1 MNNLETNKKILLDS
15 LDIQKQK
22 TKNIS
27 TIRTI
32 LLLAF
37 VVDIIV
43 LFSVKERTLPLI
55 IMAVILVLFIIA
67 IFFYRKEFK
76 IQETIEF
83 KIACINDHISRTSSK
98 WKHFSDNGMEFRD
111 NNSYYQSDL
120 DLFGRASLYQFLNV
134 GKTAY
139 GRLSFAN
146 SLKDNEGSLES
157 LKERQEAITELSLDL
172 DKHTS
177 LETSLRKYNK
187 KNSDNRVSS
196 MDNALNLINN
206 EVNYK
211 KWSIFT
217 SILFVVLNITTLI
230 LMLTKVLP
238 PNFFIGSLIISF
250 ILTNVIV
257 SEIRI
262 VQSNLIP
269 INDLFYGY
277 DYIIKEIINTE
288 FTSPLL
294 IKYQNEVKKL
304 DEEAIKIFN
313 VLNSIISSRRNILFN
328 ILINAT
334 FSLDTWILISYT
346 KWQKKYAKSMRDAL
360 KSIGEIEALLSLA
373 TIKYV
378 KEDVCLPK
386 YSFELSFT
394 GIRHPLIEDKDA
406 IANDL
411 SLSGLNIITGSNMS
425 GKTTFMRS
433 VGINYL
439 LFKAGTY
446 TCATSF
452 NSCFYKLFTSMK
464 VVDDVSSGISTFYGE
479 VLRIKEII
487 DYTKNNQPML
497 VLIDE
502 IFKGTNTIDRIEGA
516 QAVAKKLN
524 KNFIISIITT
534 HDFELCE
541 IDNAKNYH
549 FLEHYENDKILFDYK
564 IRSGKSTT
572 KNAIFLLRLA
582 GIMDN

>member
-1 MNNLETNKKILLDS
+1 MNNLEANKKALLDN
-15 LDIQKQK
+15 LEIQKQK

-32 LLLAF
+32 LLLAS

-67 IFFYRKEFK
+67 IYFYRKEFK

-98 WKHFSDNGMEFRD
+98 WKHFSDNGMEFKD
-111 NNSYYQSDL
+111 TNSYYQSDL

-146 SLKDNEGSLES
+146 SLKDKEGSLES

-206 EVNYK
+206 EVSYK

-230 LMLTKVLP
+230 LMITKVLP
-238 PNFFIGSLIISF
+238 ANFFIASLIVSF
-250 ILTNVIV
+250 IMTNVIV
-257 SEIRI
+257 SELRI
-262 VQSNLIP
+262 VQTNLVP

-277 DYIIKEIINTE
+277 DYIIKEVINTE

-313 VLNSIISSRRNILFN
+313 ILNSIISSRRNILFN
-328 ILINAT
+328 IIINAT
-334 FSLDTWILISYT
+334 FSLDIWILISYI
-346 KWQKKYAKSMRDAL
+346 KWQKKYAKSMKDAL
-360 KSIGEIEALLSLA
+360 KSIGEIESLLSLA

-394 GIRHPLIEDKDA
+394 GIRHPLIEDKVA

-541 IDNAKNYH
+541 INNAKNYH